1 MPKRATYQVYRDDD
15 SDDGNDVDIPQS
27 RTLLISQNGRSF
39 VETPYSPQKKRR
51 TSAMTPDEWEPNV
64 YFEGDHELDDID
76 DGENHVEGG
85 SEVNIAD
92 KAAAKRYPTSVCD
105 LFLEV

>member
-1 MPKRATYQVYRDDD
+1 
-15 SDDGNDVDIPQS
+15 
-27 RTLLISQNGRSF
+27 
-39 VETPYSPQKKRR
+39 
-51 TSAMTPDEWEPNV
+51 MTPDEWEPNV